1 MPIFRFLS
9 LENETPSLVF
19 ETQKLLVF
27 LGLKLSEKYHFLEVP
42 VAFREAMCAKL

>member
-19 ETQKLLVF
+19 ETQKRLVF
-27 LGLKLSEKYHFLEVP
+27 LGLIFATGQNREVMISRRLG
-42 VAFREAMCAKL
+42 AAKS